1 MSQVIIA
8 CGMQKAYISSSCSR
22 YFGQR
27 TETLKE
33 RLKDYF
39 TKVPKDSIIFFTREV
54 RQSNDS
60 FFRTSK
66 SYGLV
71 GTPDIEIPEIFK
83 PYPKFIINTT
93 RHSAFYKTPLESELH
108 KIKPSLVSLV
118 GFETH
123 TTVLFTAE
131 ELRNREYEVHIEEP
145 LVISEDDFLH
155 TAAINI
161 LSNTLS
167 VLVE

>member
-1 MSQVIIA
+1 MTQIVIA
-8 CGMQKAYISSSCSR
+8 CGMQKAYLSKGSVR
-22 YFGQR
+22 YFGDK
-27 TETLKE
+27 TETLIE

-39 TKVPKDSIIFFTREV
+39 TKASKDSIIFFTREV
-54 RQSNDS
+54 RQPNDTY
-60 FFRTSK
+60 FRTSK

-71 GTPDIEIPEIFK
+71 GTEEIEIPEIFK
-83 PYPKFIINTT
+83 PYTKLIINTT
-93 RHSAFYKTPLESELH
+93 RHSAFYMTPLESELH
-108 KIKPSLVSLV
+108 KLKPSKVSLV

-131 ELRNREYEVHIEEP
+131 ELRNRGYDVYVEEA
-145 LVISEDDFLH
+145 LVLSEDDYMH

-167 VLVE
+167 VFVE